1 MPDTHPEHT
10 YLVARVIAP
19 WGLNGDVTLEIIS
32 TNPDRFRRGS
42 VMFTGDRQR
51 LTVGQVR
58 QVSNKVVVGFR
69 EVQTR
74 EGAEALQGAFLHVP
88 EADLPVLAPD
98 SYYHH
103 QILGLRVRTTDGRD
117 LGEVTDILTTGAND
131 VYVVT
136 HDGGEYLV
144 PAIAD
149 VVQSVDLN
157 AGLITIDPLPGLL
170 D

>member
-117 LGEVTDILTTGAND
+117 LGEVTDKGSINQRAVLQHRAALVEALYTATDPDVIL
-131 VYVVT
+131 
-136 HDGGEYLV
+136 
-144 PAIAD
+144 P
-149 VVQSVDLN
+149 
-157 AGLITIDPLPGLL
+157 TIP
-170 D
+170 